1 MGRTP
6 EVTADVGV
14 VELTD
19 PIGTTDGKLEK
30 AGADLGGPLV
40 GTTGEV
46 TAVDVV
52 ELDDTLGAFEAEP
65 GLTIVA
71 LKVVETTG
79 GLLDAEAVEFTETT
93 GRPEEMAVPKVEG
106 GAEEA
111 LGTALF
117 DGTAIVAVLLG
128 DKRTLVLVGIVPL
141 ETDIVVAFADEG
153 STVTVVVISAKAVPE
168 SVRSIYSMAVIVL
181 V

>member
-1 MGRTP
+1 MFTDGPAGTP
-6 EVTADVGV
+6 EGTTDVGV

-19 PIGTTDGKLEK
+19 PIGTTDGELEK

-46 TAVDVV
+46 IAVNGV
-52 ELDDTLGAFEAEP
+52 ELDDPLGAFEAEP
-65 GLTIVA
+65 GLTVEA
-71 LKVVETTG
+71 LKGVEITG
-79 GLLDAEAVEFTETT
+79 GLLEAEAVELTETT
-93 GRPEEMAVPKVEG
+93 GTPEETAVSKVEG
-106 GAEEA
+106 GPEEA

-128 DKRTLVLVGIVPL
+128 DNRTLVLVGVVPL
-141 ETDIVVAFADEG
+141 EAVIVVAFIDEG

-168 SVRSIYSMAVIVL
+168 SVRSI
-181 V
+181 